1 MKYRRLGKTEMKVSV
16 VGVGTWQFG
25 GAWGKDFTQDE
36 VDAILDTAS
45 EVGINLIDT
54 AECYGHHLSE
64 SFIGDYI
71 ARRNSRA
78 NWVLATK
85 FGHNHADRNNAAKNY
100 WSAEEVLLQ
109 LEASLNSL
117 KTDYI
122 DLYQFHSGPDEVF
135 DNDDL
140 WTMLDKQVQ
149 AGKIRNLGISIGSND
164 NLHQTDAA
172 SKVNAKAIQVV
183 YNRLDQTPE
192 NRVFP
197 SCERQDLGVLARVPL
212 ASGYLS
218 GKYKP
223 GAEFADND
231 VRSRHD
237 KEQTAIKLQK
247 VLEIQNHELPAGVN
261 MATWALAWCLK
272 HQAVTSV
279 IPGCKSPEQVIA
291 NAAAADLDLVSED
304 HPSAWKETKPV

>member
-1 MKYRRLGKTEMKVSV
+1 MKYRRLGKTELKVSV

-36 VDAILDTAS
+36 VDAILDKAS

-64 SFIGDYI
+64 SFIGSYVS
-71 ARRNSRA
+71 RRKSRA
-78 NWVLATK
+78 DWVIATK
-85 FGHNHADRNNAAKNY
+85 FGHNHQDRNNPLRND
-100 WSAEEVLLQ
+100 WSAQEVLKQ
-109 LEASLNSL
+109 LEASLMAL
-117 KTDYI
+117 KTDYV

-135 DNDDL
+135 DNDEL

-149 AGKIRNLGISIGSND
+149 SGKIRNLGISIGSND

-172 SKVNAKAIQVV
+172 TGINAKAIQVV

-223 GAEFADND
+223 GAQFAEND

-237 KEQTAIKLQK
+237 KEATALKLQK
-247 VLEIQNHELPAGVN
+247 VQEIQQNELPQGVN
-261 MATWALAWCLK
+261 MAEWALAWCLQ
-272 HQAVTSV
+272 HPAVTTV
-279 IPGCKSPEQVIA
+279 IPGCKSPEQVET
-291 NAAAADLDLVSED
+291 NASAASLELVSEN
-304 HPSAWKETKPV
+304 HPAAWKDAN

>member
-1 MKYRRLGKTEMKVSV
+1 MKYRRLGKTELKVSV

-36 VDAILDTAS
+36 VDAILDKAS
-45 EVGINLIDT
+45 DVGINLIDT

-64 SFIGDYI
+64 SFIGEYV
-71 ARRNSRA
+71 ARRKSRA
-78 NWVLATK
+78 EWIIATK
-85 FGHNHADRNNAAKNY
+85 FGHNHSDRNNPTRND
-100 WSAEEVLLQ
+100 WSAQEVLKQ
-109 LEASLNSL
+109 LEASLSAL
-117 KTDYI
+117 QTDYV
-122 DLYQFHSGPDEVF
+122 DLYQFHSGSNEEF
-135 DNDDL
+135 DNDEL

-149 AGKIRNLGISIGSND
+149 AGKIRHLGISIGSND

-172 SKVNAKAIQVV
+172 SSVDAKAIQVV

-223 GAEFADND
+223 GAQFADND

-237 KEQTAIKLQK
+237 KEVTALKLQK
-247 VLEIQNHELPAGVN
+247 VQEIQQNELPQGVN
-261 MATWALAWCLK
+261 MAEWALAWCLQ
-272 HQAVTSV
+272 HSAVATV
-279 IPGCKSPEQVIA
+279 IPGCKSPEQVEA
-291 NAAAADLDLVSED
+291 NASAANLELVSEE
-304 HPSAWKETKPV
+304 HPSAWKDTK

>member
-1 MKYRRLGKTEMKVSV
+1 

-36 VDAILDTAS
+36 VDAVLDKAS
-45 EVGINLIDT
+45 EVGINLLDT

-64 SFIGDYI
+64 SFIGSYV
-71 ARRNSRA
+71 ARRKNRTD
-78 NWVLATK
+78 WVIATK
-85 FGHNHADRNNAAKNY
+85 FGHNHADRDNPARND
-100 WSAEEVLLQ
+100 WSAQEVLKQ
-109 LEASLNSL
+109 LEASLTSL
-117 KTDYI
+117 QTDYI
-122 DLYQFHSGPDEVF
+122 DLYQFHSGPDAAF
-135 DNDDL
+135 DNDEL

-149 AGKIRNLGISIGSND
+149 AGKIRHLGISIGSND

-172 SKVNAKAIQVV
+172 ERVNAKAIQVV

-223 GAEFADND
+223 GAEFAAND

-237 KEQTAIKLQK
+237 KEATAAKLRK
-247 VLEIQNHELPAGVN
+247 VEEIQQQELPQGVN
-261 MATWALAWCLK
+261 MAEWALAWCLK
-272 HQAVTSV
+272 HPAVTTV
-279 IPGCKSPEQVIA
+279 IPGCKSPEQVET
-291 NAAAADLDLVSED
+291 NARAAELDIVSD
-304 HPSAWKETKPV
+304 NHPAAWKE